1 MRAAHGALC
10 LSPLGQSAAFLH
22 RTSGRRTDPRLGALT
37 LGLSRA
43 PREEPPGPWPR
54 PHPHLSG
61 SERREAG
68 ECPCL
73 RQSSKQVTAIVLLG
87 VVLGK
92 VFQVPFGELLLGE
105 NNDYFREVFS
115 VNNIPQVSGFPA
127 PVTFFFDDGSG
138 FQDQR
143 SLLLMTGPQETPR
156 EPALLFPGA
165 LGTRGA
171 PHRRHAQSSHCP
183 QSLPSAP
190 LPAGFPEEESEA
202 QGGM

>member
-1 MRAAHGALC
+1 M
-10 LSPLGQSAAFLH
+10 LSTVPCASLLFDRVRPFYTA
-22 RTSGRRTDPRLGALT
+22 RTSGRCTDPRLGCLNP
-37 LGLSRA
+37 GF
-43 PREEPPGPWPR
+43 EPSSAGGAAGPWPR

-61 SERREAG
+61 SEWREAG

-115 VNNIPQVSGFPA
+115 VNNILQVSGFPA

-143 SLLLMTGPQETPR
+143 SLLLMTGPQEAPR

-171 PHRRHAQSSHCP
+171 PH
-183 QSLPSAP
+183 
-190 LPAGFPEEESEA
+190 
-202 QGGM
+202 